1 MQTYSSSKTLFK
13 KNKIIELTLLYSKTY
28 PRIAVIKTMYLLSKE
43 RHASQQNRRESRNYP
58 TNIYAQLYLKHRSLS
73 NLTEKG

>member
-1 MQTYSSSKTLFK
+1 MQVNGT
-13 KNKIIELTLLYSKTY
+13 E
-28 PRIAVIKTMYLLSKE
+28 
-43 RHASQQNRRESRNYP
+43 ESRNYP